1 MRLSPHQSLLAGCLA
16 AVLLVLSGAA
26 LAAEH
31 VVAQKNKAFSMK
43 KLTVKVGDTVKFV
56 NEDSFAHN
64 VFSLSAPKSFDLG
77 SFGNGGSKSVTF
89 DKPGKVEVEC
99 AVHPDMRLDVE
110 VTAVTAGRRWRARRG
125 AALRRAARVR
135 RGGAGR
141 RQSAARR
148 AAAQG
153 QRGRRHLSR
162 RPGVR
167 QLLRDLSRHQCRR
180 QRARGTA
187 VQPQA
192 RPTCA

>member
-1 MRLSPHQSLLAGCLA
+1 MTLSTLSVAMALNGLATGCTSYLPEIRTMRLSPTQSLLAGCLA

-43 KLTVKVGDTVKFV
+43 KLTVKVGDTVKFI

-110 VTAVTAGRRWRARRG
+110 VT
-125 AALRRAARVR
+125 
-135 RGGAGR
+135 
-141 RQSAARR
+141 
-148 AAAQG
+148 
-153 QRGRRHLSR
+153 
-162 RPGVR
+162 P
-167 QLLRDLSRHQCRR
+167 
-180 QRARGTA
+180 
-187 VQPQA
+187 
-192 RPTCA
+192 